1 VPAKE
6 ILDALQELAYAGWR
20 VQFADSR
27 AHADARAYCPGGET
41 GCPPLTIYG
50 TPKVP
55 EHEAAKIR
63 RALRRCPHRKEREP

>member
-1 VPAKE
+1 MPAKE

-20 VQFADSR
+20 VQLAGSQ
-27 AHADARAYCPGGET
+27 AHAYARAYCPGAET
-41 GCPPLTIYG
+41 GCPPLTVYG

-63 RALRRCPHRKEREP
+63 RALRRCPHKKEREA

>member
-1 VPAKE
+1 MPAKE

-20 VQFADSR
+20 VQLAGSR
-27 AHADARAYCPGGET
+27 AHAYARAYCPGAET
-41 GCPPLTIYG
+41 GCPPLTVYG

-63 RALRRCPHRKEREP
+63 RALRRCTHKKEQEA